1 MRGGRCGGLRG
12 GGPGNASSELHGKR
26 RSHSSPPD
34 APCNIS
40 RDNTHDGDPNPYS
53 ATSDLIRN
61 PYYVD
66 FAGEE
71 MGDAAGDYLILTVIA
86 GLNVRLGKNP
96 YLAAWKTV
104 VA

>member
-1 MRGGRCGGLRG
+1 MTVIQILIPQPAISYGTHTMSILR
-12 GGPGNASSELHGKR
+12 
-26 RSHSSPPD
+26 
-34 APCNIS
+34 
-40 RDNTHDGDPNPYS
+40 
-53 ATSDLIRN
+53 
-61 PYYVD
+61 
-66 FAGEE
+66 GEE